1 MQREEENE
9 KRSNNMRRE
18 QQQKEEH
25 AWAGIWEILEDDE
38 GKDSTRIM
46 ESYQNM
52 QECDDV

>member
-25 AWAGIWEILEDDE
+25 AWAGIWEILEDDKE
-38 GKDSTRIM
+38 KDRTRIM
-46 ESYQNM
+46 ESDQNM